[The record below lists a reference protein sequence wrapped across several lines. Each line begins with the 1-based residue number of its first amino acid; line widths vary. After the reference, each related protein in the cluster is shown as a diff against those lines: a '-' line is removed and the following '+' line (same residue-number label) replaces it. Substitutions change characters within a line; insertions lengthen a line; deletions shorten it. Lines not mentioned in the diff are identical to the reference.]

1 MIKKEKK
8 NMTSKVALGLV
19 LGGAL
24 SNLFDRIF
32 YGFVVDYIDII
43 IWPVFN
49 LSDMC
54 INVGVGIFL
63 FYSLIYSEKRT
74 LRRQKK

>member
-1 MIKKEKK
+1 MAQKEKQK
-8 NMTSKVALGLV
+8 GLLPKLSFGLI

-32 YGFVVDYIDII
+32 YGYVVDYIDIR

-54 INVGVGIFL
+54 ISIGVGLML
-63 FYSLIYSEKRT
+63 FYSFARSEKRISY
-74 LRRQKK
+74 K